1 MNAQQFKTIVGD
13 KLKAKKA
20 ADEKLMIAEAVEAA
34 RVQGAQA
41 RSGSILSRLIG

>member
-20 ADEKLMIAEAVEAA
+20 ADEKRLIAEAIEAA
-34 RVQGAQA
+34 RVQEAQA
-41 RSGSILSRLIG
+41 RSGSMLSRLLG